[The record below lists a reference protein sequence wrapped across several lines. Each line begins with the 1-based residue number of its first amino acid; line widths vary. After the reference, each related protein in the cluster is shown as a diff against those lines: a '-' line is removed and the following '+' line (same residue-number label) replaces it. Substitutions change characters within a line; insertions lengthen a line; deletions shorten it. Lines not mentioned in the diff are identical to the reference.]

1 MEMRWIEIVKEDQNN
16 NPERATDLMY
26 EQYPA
31 MTWEEAEAK
40 EQELAEE
47 LRRKGYAVW
56 QR

>member
-1 MEMRWIEIVKEDQNN
+1 MRWIEIVKEDQNN

-40 EQELAEE
+40 EHELAEG
-47 LRRKGYAVW
+47 LRSKGYAVW